1 MKRILPV
8 VVSLVALGS
17 FALSVLVAGEPESK
31 PARAP
36 SVAAPMPGLKVG
48 DAAPD
53 AQVALT
59 SGDPVQLADLYKK
72 GPIVLVF
79 YRGGWCPYCNKA
91 LAGWDEHLAQMS
103 AYGALI
109 IAVTPEGPE
118 FIDKTVT
125 DQKLRYAVLSD
136 YKSEAAAAF
145 GIGFEM
151 PAEMQEKYRGYGVDL
166 SKHNWDKS
174 WKLPHPA
181 AYVIDRGGTV
191 RYAYC
196 KEDYKVRADPAEV
209 LAVLKAMA
217 EEKAEAAKKK

>member
-8 VVSLVALGS
+8 VVAVAVVGSLALT
-17 FALSVLVAGEPESK
+17 ALMASEPEPK
-31 PARAP
+31 PAETQP
-36 SVAAPMPGLKVG
+36 SAAMPGPKVG

-53 AQVALT
+53 AQVAKPN
-59 SGDPVQLADLYKK
+59 GDPVQLADLYKQ

-91 LAGWDEHLAQMS
+91 LAGWDEQLSKMTMN
-103 AYGALI
+103 GAMV
-109 IAVTPEGPE
+109 IAITPEGPE
-118 FIDKTVT
+118 FITKTAA
-125 DQKLRYAVLSD
+125 DQKLRYAIVSD

-151 PAEMQEKYRGYGVDL
+151 PAEMQEKYKGYGVDL
-166 SKHNWDKS
+166 SEHNWDKS

-181 AYVIDRGGTV
+181 TYVVDREGKV

-196 KEDYKVRADPAEV
+196 NEDYKVRADPAEV
-209 LAVLKAMA
+209 LAVLKQLA
-217 EEKAEAAKKK
+217 EEKAAAAKKK